1 MSDVDR
7 LRARQRA
14 MRAARAVT
22 LGLAIAS
29 APVAGCGQSHTGD
42 PDGGGSTGDSGP
54 RVDAST
60 ADASAPIDAS
70 ESDAGAI
77 DAGPPPIDSGLA
89 DGGLVCPPIFPPTTE
104 QCCEAEGG
112 EWIDGMCIVAVPG
125 PFVPPSLDA

>member
-54 RVDAST
+54 RVDASAMT
-60 ADASAPIDAS
+60 DAGEP
-70 ESDAGAI
+70 SDAGAV

-104 QCCEAEGG
+104 PCCEAEGG

-125 PFVPPSLDA
+125 PFVPPSMDA